1 MRKMIKE
8 IKNFKE
14 LKDELIRLNSKKVLI
29 FGENSNK
36 ENYLLLLSALDLRNL
51 ILPEGWKIDAKEG
64 LTNKSLNSIKIAKIP
79 VLILNTELVAGPN
92 IKIDKI
98 MDRGIFYKP

>member
-1 MRKMIKE
+1 MVKE

-14 LKDELIRLNSKKVLI
+14 LKDELIRLNPKKVMI

-51 ILPEGWKIDAKEG
+51 ILPEG
-64 LTNKSLNSIKIAKIP
+64 
-79 VLILNTELVAGPN
+79 
-92 IKIDKI
+92 
-98 MDRGIFYKP
+98 

>member
-14 LKDELIRLNSKKVLI
+14 LKDELIRLNPKKVLI
-29 FGENSNK
+29 FG

-64 LTNKSLNSIKIAKIP
+64 LTNKSLNSIKFAKIP

>member
-8 IKNFKE
+8 IKNFRE
-14 LKDELIRLNSKKVLI
+14 LKDELIRLNPKKVLI

-51 ILPEGWKIDAKEG
+51 ILPEGWKIDVKEG
-64 LTNKSLNSIKIAKIP
+64 LTNKSLNSIKFAKIP